1 MVTITAVIRVRLDDG
16 EAMAAALLDVA
27 AFVEANE
34 PGTLAFH
41 VSRSTD
47 DPCVFTTFE
56 RFTDRAAMEAH
67 NGSPAVARFFEI
79 APPML
84 DGPVILH
91 ACAEIAA
98 VFGRARSVE

>member
-1 MVTITAVIRVRLDDG
+1 MVTITAVIRVRREDA

-27 AFVEANE
+27 AYVEATE

-41 VSRSTD
+41 ICRSME

-56 RFTDRAAMEAH
+56 RFTDRAAMDAH
-67 NGSPAVARFFEI
+67 NGSPAVARFF
-79 APPML
+79 AAASPTL

-91 ACAEIAA
+91 TCSELAA
-98 VFGRARSVE
+98 VVGPPG